1 MKKMSKMLALML
13 VLVMV
18 LALFAGCAEEQKP
31 TETPATTGANN
42 DTKAPDTTEAPA
54 PSTTE
59 EPKPAEYVPT
69 AAQMVVGK
77 EYAEDGSG
85 DYQSLYSKFGK
96 EAPSFFARSGNL
108 GWISLRTCAC
118 SSTSPA
124 SYTTF
129 SIEPVPTATPSPAAP
144 RASDKSIWKF
154 WLRETPIFAEILNGF
169 GFTMV
174 RMTFCFTSGFFS
186 LTRTSTSVTASSS
199 FSAFTPLSKNRA
211 FNTGTARKNT
221 ALTTKESTNATG
233 NRKYFAR
240 KSIIRLRGMG
250 SGFAL

>member
-96 EAPSFFARSGNL
+96 EASIADVEEDPETGLAYFNAPDGNQYEL
-108 GWISLRTCAC
+108 GLD
-118 SSTSPA
+118 
-124 SYTTF
+124 F
-129 SIEPVPTATPSPAAP
+129 
-144 RASDKSIWKF
+144 
-154 WLRETPIFAEILNGF
+154 L
-169 GFTMV
+169 TMAMV
-174 RMTFCFTSGFFS
+174 YN
-186 LTRTSTSVTASSS
+186 TSTEGTS
-199 FSAFTPLSKNRA
+199 FATEDEVYAEWWKYYITRCSPKSPCTPTSTTTSTTPPSR
-211 FNTGTARKNT
+211 
-221 ALTTKESTNATG
+221 ALTSIPPTPTG
-233 NRKYFAR
+233 APP
-240 KSIIRLRGMG
+240 
-250 SGFAL
+250 AL